1 MIRRPPRSTLFPYTT
16 LFRSRFWRSFR
27 SHRRRVRRL
36 PFVRRVLGQRLK
48 RHGFPG
54 DLGMMQ
60 EKTFVGRSHK
70 TRFLPAL
77 AVISALFAVAMMSGE
92 TIKTRTPGT
101 KKDTLREAS

>member
-1 MIRRPPRSTLFPYTT
+1 
-16 LFRSRFWRSFR
+16 
-27 SHRRRVRRL
+27 
-36 PFVRRVLGQRLK
+36 
-48 RHGFPG
+48 
-54 DLGMMQ
+54 MMQ

-77 AVISALFAVAMMSGE
+77 AVIGALFAVAMMSGE